1 MNKNLILSFSVCS
14 LIALSSCSSKLGA
27 LSKDNFQVTPTP
39 LEVQGGKVTAT
50 IDGSFP
56 EKYFKRKAV
65 ITITPELR
73 YGNGMVAQGEPA
85 TFQGESVMGNYQTIN
100 YRLGGRYT
108 MKSNFDYTDEMRKSD
123 LYATFTAKVGKKS
136 VTIPDV
142 KIGYGVLATPELY
155 RKTLLSDGGII
166 APDSFE
172 RVKANKYEANIKFL
186 INQANLRKSELKNNS
201 VQEFVSLLKRINAD
215 KKGLNLK
222 NVEVNAYASP
232 EGGFEF
238 NDKLAT
244 KRQNN
249 SEAYVKQQLKKAD
262 MQNADVDAHYT
273 AQDWEGFQK
282 LVQASDIQDKEVIL
296 RVLSMYKDPEEREQ
310 QIRNMSEAFQEL
322 ANGILPELRR
332 SRLTINYETVGR
344 TDDEIK
350 SQLESDPTKLSAD
363 EMLYAA
369 SLEDNAAKKEDIYKK
384 TAELYDRDYRAYNNL
399 AVMEFNKGNYDKA
412 QEYLNK
418 AAALNK
424 EGSEIYANE
433 GLLALKDGKVSEAE
447 NLIGKA
453 SGSKGFNQAM
463 GTLDIAKGNY
473 AAASQA
479 LDGEYTNTAALS
491 KILVKDYAGAKA
503 ILNKVKNPDGMTSY
517 LHAVVSARQGNNF
530 AAKSYLKEAIEKDA
544 SLQSLAD
551 NDLEFA
557 NIK

>member
-1 MNKNLILSFSVCS
+1 MNKNLILSISICS
-14 LIALSSCSSKLGA
+14 LVAFSSCSSKLGA

-50 IDGSFP
+50 IDGLFP
-56 EKYFKRKAV
+56 EKYFNRKAV

-73 YGNGMVAQGEPA
+73 YANGQVAQGEPA
-85 TFQGESVMGNYQTIN
+85 TFQGEKVVGNAQIIN

-108 MKSNFDYTDEMRKSD
+108 MKSNFDYNDDMRKSD
-123 LYATFTAKVGKKS
+123 LYATFNARVGKKS
-136 VTIPDV
+136 VTLPAV
-142 KIGYGVLATPELY
+142 KIGYGVVATPELY
-155 RKTLLSDGGII
+155 RRTLLSDGGVI

-172 RVKANKYEANIKFL
+172 RVKANKYEANVKFL

-201 VQEFVSLLKRINAD
+201 VQEFVRLLKRINAD
-215 KKGLNLK
+215 KKQLNLK

-232 EGGFEF
+232 EGGFAF

-244 KRQNN
+244 KRQDN
-249 SEAYVKQQLKKAD
+249 SEAYVKQQLKNAK
-262 MQNADVDAHYT
+262 MQGTDIDAHYT
-273 AQDWEGFQK
+273 AQDWEGFQQ
-282 LVQASDIQDKEVIL
+282 LVKASNIQDKDVIL

-310 QIRNMSEAFQEL
+310 QIRNMSQAFREL
-322 ANGILPELRR
+322 ADGILPELRR

-350 SQLESDPTKLSAD
+350 AQLASDPSKLSAD
-363 EMLYAA
+363 ELLYAA

-384 TAELYDRDYRAYNNL
+384 TAELYDLDYRAYNNL
-399 AVMEFNKGNYDKA
+399 AAMEFNKGNYEAAK
-412 QEYLNK
+412 QYLDK
-418 AAALNK
+418 AAALNR
-424 EGSEIYANE
+424 EGGEIYANQ
-433 GLLALKDGKVSEAE
+433 GLMALKDGNVGLAE

-453 SGSKGFNQAM
+453 SGCDGFKQAM

-479 LDGEYTNTAALS
+479 LDNQYTNTAALA
-491 KILVKDYAGAKA
+491 KILVKDYDAAKA

-517 LHAVVSARQGNNF
+517 LHAVVSARQGNSF
-530 AAKSYLKEAIEKDA
+530 AAKSYLKEAIGKDA
-544 SLQSLAD
+544 SLQALAD